1 VTYDTVQT
9 TVELDALVAA
19 LQKAELISFDVE
31 TTSTDAMQAALVGLG
46 ICWAPGE
53 AVYIPVSHNEGEQL
67 PWETVR
73 EAIQPFFAN
82 PAIPKVAH
90 NGKYDLTVCLRY
102 GLEINGPIHDTMVMA
117 WVLDPGS
124 HSLGLKAQAAT
135 LLDWHMTE
143 ITQLIGS
150 GRKQITIDAVTIPQ
164 AAAYC
169 GADVDATIRIYAI
182 LNEKLHDTG
191 MWELYEKIEL
201 PLLPVL
207 TDMEMTGVL
216 LDLHHLS
223 QMSGRFAERLHA
235 LEQELFKLV
244 GHSFNL
250 RSTQQ
255 LSQVLF
261 DELKFATK
269 GMKRTASGHYSTAV
283 GTLEQLIANS
293 EDLTEQQR
301 DVLLII
307 MEQRQLEKLR
317 GTYVDALPMLVNPA
331 TGRVHTSFN
340 QAGAVTGRMS
350 SSNPNL
356 QNIPIRTE
364 LGRDIRRAFIAP
376 QGWNLISADYS
387 QVELRI
393 LAHVTNEQGLVEAF
407 QADQDIHAATGARL
421 FNVPIEQV
429 DRAQRGLAKTINF
442 ATIYGVSEFGL
453 SSRTEMSHQEARH
466 FLKQYF
472 VTYPKIRE
480 YIDNTIRQVNQEGYV
495 ETLLGRKR
503 FFPELLNQRLPYNQR
518 QAVERAAVNAPIQGA
533 AADIMKLAMIQLHD
547 ELEKGGYKTRMLM
560 QVHDEL
566 VLEAPDEEAQEI
578 VNLVCKV
585 MESAYE
591 LNVPLKVDVEIG
603 PDWYNQEPAQ
613 TKNS

>member
-1 VTYDTVQT
+1 
-9 TVELDALVAA
+9 
-19 LQKAELISFDVE
+19 
-31 TTSTDAMQAALVGLG
+31 
-46 ICWAPGE
+46 
-53 AVYIPVSHNEGEQL
+53 
-67 PWETVR
+67 
-73 EAIQPFFAN
+73 
-82 PAIPKVAH
+82 
-90 NGKYDLTVCLRY
+90 
-102 GLEINGPIHDTMVMA
+102 
-117 WVLDPGS
+117 
-124 HSLGLKAQAAT
+124 
-135 LLDWHMTE
+135 
-143 ITQLIGS
+143 
-150 GRKQITIDAVTIPQ
+150 
-164 AAAYC
+164 
-169 GADVDATIRIYAI
+169 
-182 LNEKLHDTG
+182 

-207 TDMEMTGVL
+207 TDMEMSGVL
-216 LDLHHLS
+216 LDLNYLS

-235 LEQELFKLV
+235 LEQELFTLV

-261 DELKFATK
+261 DELKFSTK
-269 GMKRTASGHYSTAV
+269 GMKRTASGRYSTAV
-283 GTLEQLIANS
+283 GTLEQLGANS
-293 EDLTEQQR
+293 EELTEQQR
-301 DVLLII
+301 NVLLII
-307 MEQRQLEKLR
+307 MEHRQLEKLR
-317 GTYVDALPMLVNPA
+317 GTYIDALPSLVNPT

-364 LGRDIRRAFIAP
+364 LGRDIRRSFIAP
-376 QGWNLISADYS
+376 QGWKLISVDYS

-407 QADQDIHAATGARL
+407 LADQDIHAATAARL
-421 FNVPIEQV
+421 FNVPIEKV

-453 SSRTEMSHQEARH
+453 SSRTEMSRQEARN
-466 FLKQYF
+466 FLDQYF

-480 YIDNTIRQVNQEGYV
+480 YIENTIRQANQQGYV

-518 QAVERAAVNAPIQGA
+518 MAVERAAINAPIQGT
-533 AADIMKLAMIQLHD
+533 AADIMKLAMIELHD
-547 ELEKGGYKTRMLM
+547 ELKRGGYQTRMLM

-566 VLEAPDEEAQEI
+566 VLEVPDEETGAI
-578 VNLVCKV
+578 VELACRV